1 MLTSFEN
8 MLLHIKYNHSSSTHT
23 CPHCRIVVLCRSP
36 KDAVLH
42 QAQCKMRPDANSN
55 NGAIKAPETKK
66 IRPVLPIPVAVVP
79 SKPKGIAEINA
90 EVDKVWETLYIQNFV
105 INGFLTQNITNF
117 DLIYFTACCGYA

>member
-42 QAQCKMRPDANSN
+42 QAQCKMRPDPNSN
-55 NGAIKAPETKK
+55 NKAPETKI
-66 IRPVLPIPVAVVP
+66 IRTALPVPVIP
-79 SKPKGIAEINA
+79 SKPKGVTEINA
-90 EVDKVWETLYIQNFV
+90 EVDKVSNLHFACI
-105 INGFLTQNITNF
+105 FL
-117 DLIYFTACCGYA
+117 